1 MRRQA
6 RLDAPG
12 VLHHVMARGI
22 ERGRIF
28 VNDDDREDFVN
39 RLEALATS
47 EAVLVYAWSLMP
59 NHLHLL
65 VRTGKISLSQN
76 MRSLMSGYAGYF
88 NPAQAGSPASW
99 ACIPEPIQV
108 HCL

>member
-1 MRRQA
+1 MCCPALR
-6 RLDAPG
+6 G
-12 VLHHVMARGI
+12 MMARGI

-28 VNDDDREDFVN
+28 VDDDDRQDFVN

-47 EAVLVYAWSLMP
+47 EAALVYAWSLMP

-99 ACIPEPIQV
+99 ACIPEPVQV